1 MKLVKIKTSLVL
13 SSSLFCLLFS
23 PNFVMAENSSNGGAH
38 IGFTGDYSDVGIQDP
53 ENPSKKVD
61 PGDSPST
68 SGDLR
73 IDFVP
78 QLNFTNE
85 NKVSTKDSVIP
96 VNAQLFHDETE
107 ARGNFIQIS
116 DYRGASLGWT
126 LQLRQETQFQN
137 KNTANS
143 QLDGAYLSFDK
154 SWVNSIMPADQSP
167 NVSKEVIRLSNI
179 GETYNLAEAKS
190 GTGAG
195 TWSISFG
202 ASNNNPLEIDNTLKP
217 RNNHKNQ
224 PMLDSDFDN
233 KQMTENSA
241 ISLTVPG
248 STKKDPGTYSTVL
261 TWILA
266 ELP

>member
-1 MKLVKIKTSLVL
+1 MKHVGIKTSILL
-13 SSSLFCLLFS
+13 SSSLFCLLLS
-23 PNFVMAENSSNGGAH
+23 PNLVSAENSTTGAGH
-38 IGFTGDYSDVGIQDP
+38 IGFTGNYSDVGIQDP
-53 ENPSKKVD
+53 ENPSEKVD
-61 PGDSPST
+61 PGDGPST
-68 SGDLR
+68 SGNLR

-85 NKVSTKDSVIP
+85 NKISSKDSVIP
-96 VNAQLFHDETE
+96 VNAQLFHGNTE

-116 DYRGASLGWT
+116 DYRGAAMGWT

-137 KNTANS
+137 TNTANS

-154 SWVNSIMPADQSP
+154 SWVNSTIPLDKAP

-179 GETYNLAEAKS
+179 GETYNLAEAKP
-190 GTGAG
+190 GTGFG

-202 ASNNNPLEIDNTLKP
+202 ASQSNPLKIEETLKP
-217 RNNHKNQ
+217 RVNHKNE
-224 PMLDSDFDN
+224 PMINGEFDN
-233 KQMTENSA
+233 KQMVENSS

-248 STKKDPGTYSTVL
+248 STKKDSGTYSTVL

>member
-1 MKLVKIKTSLVL
+1 MKLVKIRTSIVL
-13 SSSLFCLLFS
+13 SSSLFCLLIS
-23 PNFVMAENSSNGGAH
+23 PNFVLAENSSNGGAH

-85 NKVSTKDSVIP
+85 NKLSDKDAVIP
-96 VNAQLFHDETE
+96 VNAQLFHDDTE

-126 LQLRQETQFQN
+126 LQLRQESQFQN
-137 KNTANS
+137 TNTANS

-154 SWVNSIMPADQSP
+154 SWVNSTMSSDMAPT
-167 NVSKEVIRLSNI
+167 VSKEVIRLSNI
-179 GETYNLAEAKS
+179 GETYNLAEAKT

-202 ASNNNPLEIDNTLKP
+202 ASKNNPIAIENTLNP
-217 RNNHKNQ
+217 RRNHKDQ
-224 PMLDSDFDN
+224 PMLDGDFAN
-233 KQMTENSA
+233 KQMIENSA

-248 STKKDPGTYSTVL
+248 STKKDTGTYSTVL